1 MRWWRRE
8 HQVRTELQVC
18 QSRLRVAR
26 AALEALRTGFLEM
39 AMELPILEVAPMIA
53 RLDEL
58 DQILGGDEEGGAA

>member
-1 MRWWRRE
+1 
-8 HQVRTELQVC
+8 
-18 QSRLRVAR
+18 
-26 AALEALRTGFLEM
+26 M